1 MYNPI
6 VTSLFVSGLFV
17 ILSEIYYKTKY
28 NIDDVNDNNYINDN
42 KVNNQI
48 IIFIGIFTLCYLYFC
63 CNNNVCVVD
72 KADNINIEPVDLE
85 ESVIENIEPTK
96 VPF

>member
-6 VTSLFVSGLFV
+6 VTSLFVGGICV

-28 NIDDVNDNNYINDN
+28 NVEDENDNKYINDN
-42 KVNNQI
+42 KVNNQL
-48 IIFIGIFTLCYLYFC
+48 IIFIGLFTICYMYIC
-63 CNNNVCVVD
+63 CINNVCVVD
-72 KADNINIEPVDLE
+72 TNDNIEIEPLGVE

>member
-1 MYNPI
+1 MED
-6 VTSLFVSGLFV
+6 L
-17 ILSEIYYKTKY
+17 
-28 NIDDVNDNNYINDN
+28 NDNKYVNDN
-42 KVNNQI
+42 KVNNQL
-48 IIFIGIFTLCYLYFC
+48 IIFIGLFTICYMYIC

-72 KADNINIEPVDLE
+72 SNDSVDIESIDLE